1 MKKKILPLL
10 LITALSLTGCA
21 AGTSGS
27 YSTKVKTSDEQI
39 VTSTQ
44 FGSGDVVANVG
55 GSSKDDKGDK
65 KDTGDE
71 QSSSGSAPNVW
82 FINNANGIGWSAALT
97 TSMNGTFDTDAYD
110 YTFVD
115 GQGDFDVQIQAMKDA
130 IADKAEVICLDPIQ
144 EDGFDDVL
152 KEAKEAGCKVFL
164 VDRKVSADES
174 LYEGWLGSDFNLEG
188 ENAGKW
194 LVEEAGGKKMN
205 IVVLQGGVGASAQ
218 IGRHDGFNK
227 IIEQNDNFTILAEE
241 VADFDK
247 AKAKA
252 LMAKYLDEYGD
263 KIDVIVTHN
272 DTMCYGVMETLTERN
287 IDPNDYI
294 IISFDGEAEVFKL
307 MVDNAKVDLC
317 VECNPLLGPATEELV
332 AKMVAGETI
341 DKTNYVDEG
350 VFTADMAAQELPNRQ
365 F

>member
-10 LITALSLTGCA
+10 LIAAVSLTGCT
-21 AGTSGS
+21 AGKQES

-39 VTSTQ
+39 LASTQ

-55 GSSKDDKGDK
+55 GASASKDDKKDK
-65 KDTGDE
+65 DSNA
-71 QSSSGSAPNVW
+71 SSSGNAPNVW

-115 GQGDFDVQIQAMKDA
+115 GQGQFEVQIEAMNNA
-130 IADKAEVICLDPIQ
+130 IADKADVICLDPIQ

-152 KEAKEAGCKVFL
+152 KAAKDAGCKVFL

-174 LYEGWLGSDFNLEG
+174 LYEGWLGSNFDLEG

-194 LVEEAGGKKMN
+194 LVEQAGGKKMN
-205 IVVLQGGVGASAQ
+205 IVVLQGGLGASAQ
-218 IGRHDGFNK
+218 IGRHDGFNR
-227 IIEQNDNFTILAEE
+227 IIEQNKNFTILAEE
-241 VADFDK
+241 IADFDK
-247 AKAKA
+247 AKAKV
-252 LMAKYLDEYGD
+252 LMSKYLDTYGD

-272 DTMCYGVMETLTERN
+272 DTMCYGVIETLTEKN

-294 IISFDGEAEVFKL
+294 IMSFDGEAEVFKL
-307 MVDNAKVDLC
+307 MVDNAKVDIC
-317 VECNPLLGPATEELV
+317 VECNPLLGPATEKLV
-332 AKMVAGETI
+332 AKIVAGETI

-350 VFTADMAAQELPNRQ
+350 VFTADVAAAELPNRQ

>member
-1 MKKKILPLL
+1 MKSKILPLL
-10 LITALSLTGCA
+10 LTVAIFLTSC
-21 AGTSGS
+21 TSGKQES

-39 VTSTQ
+39 LVSTE
-44 FGSGDVVANVG
+44 FSSGDVVLDVG
-55 GSSKDDKGDK
+55 SASNSNK
-65 KDTGDE
+65 KNQDSNSA
-71 QSSSGSAPNVW
+71 SSSGNTPDVW

-97 TSMNGTFDTDAYD
+97 TSMNGTLDTDAYD

-115 GQGDFDVQIQAMKDA
+115 GQGNFDVQIEAMNNA
-130 IADKAEVICLDPIQ
+130 IADKADVICLDPIQ

-152 KEAKEAGCKVFL
+152 KAAKKAGCKVLL
-164 VDRKVSADES
+164 VDRKVSADDS

-194 LVEEAGGKKMN
+194 LVEKANGKKMN
-205 IVVLQGGVGASAQ
+205 IVVLRGDVGASAQ

-227 IIEQNDNFTILAEE
+227 IIKKNNNFKLLAEE

-247 AKAKA
+247 AKAKT
-252 LMAKYLDEYGD
+252 LMAKYLDTYGD

-272 DTMCYGVMETLTERN
+272 DTMCYGVIETLTERN

-317 VECNPLLGPATEELV
+317 VECNPLLGPATEKLV
-332 AKMVAGETI
+332 AKIIAGETI

-350 VFTADMAAQELPNRQ
+350 VFSADMAAKELPNRQ
-365 F
+365 Y